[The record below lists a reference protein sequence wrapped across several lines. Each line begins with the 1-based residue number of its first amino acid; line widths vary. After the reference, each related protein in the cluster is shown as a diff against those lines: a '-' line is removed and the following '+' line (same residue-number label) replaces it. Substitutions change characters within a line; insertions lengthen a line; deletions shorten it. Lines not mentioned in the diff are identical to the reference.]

1 MLKKLTIDKIGKQL
15 SNKKVLMRVD
25 FNVPIKNGKISDETR
40 IIESLPTIQYAQ
52 EQGAKSIVLLSHMGR
67 PNGERNEKYSLE
79 PIAPALS
86 KHLGKEVEFLND
98 CVGEE
103 IEKVKKYKKNTY

>member
-15 SNKKVLMRVD
+15 SNQKVLMRVD

-103 IEKVKKYKKNTY
+103 IEKVKKYKKNIE

>member
-15 SNKKVLMRVD
+15 SNQKVLMRVD
-25 FNVPIKNGKISDETR
+25 FSVPIKNGKISDETK
-40 IIESLPTIQYAQ
+40 IIESLPTIKYIQ
-52 EQGAKSIVLLSHMGR
+52 EQGAKSIVLLSHLGR
-67 PNGERNEKYSLE
+67 PNGERIEKHSLA

-86 KHLGKEVEFLND
+86 KHLGKDVEFLND

-103 IEKVKKYKKNTY
+103 IENVRKIIFI